1 MENYILGVYM
11 TKEQIVLLDLIS
23 KVLFDRPIN
32 HNFDDCDWKE
42 VYEESK
48 EQAVTSLCYHA
59 LNNYLSIP
67 SEISEAWRKDSLR
80 SISGNMV
87 VTHNHALLH
96 KWMTEAKIP
105 YVILKG
111 VSSAHY
117 YPSPEYRAMGDV
129 DFLVPKDQVE
139 KAGEI
144 LKEYG
149 LTPSETGH
157 GFHIAYHKS
166 GMSMELHFDV
176 SDIPDN
182 GYGALLH
189 SYLQNI
195 YEESSICNT
204 SYGTIRPPSLFHH
217 GLIML
222 LHTSRHMLGSGIGLR
237 HLCDWA
243 VFANSLS
250 NEEFKVIFEKKLKAV
265 GLWRY
270 AQCLT
275 QVCIKYLGMVD
286 REWTREN
293 YAVLSED
300 LMPVSTGTDIA
311 DDLIEDI
318 FSSGNFGRKDNLRGL
333 ENYLFVGN
341 REDIIEHKGFGDNI
355 LHFAQAVNKV
365 VYRHWPATMRWKI
378 FLPVGWI
385 YFSGRYIIRGFFGK
399 RKKINIKHMYDKAAD
414 RREVFRRLHL
424 IEVDTPDRK

>member
-1 MENYILGVYM
+1 M
-11 TKEQIVLLDLIS
+11 TREQIILLDLLS

-32 HNFDDCDWKE
+32 HNFDDCDWKA

-48 EQAVTSLCYHA
+48 EQAVTSLCYRA
-59 LNNYLSIP
+59 LYNHLSIP
-67 SEISEAWRKDSLR
+67 SEINGAWRKDSLR

-96 KWMTEAKIP
+96 KWMTEADIP

-111 VSSAHY
+111 VASAHY

-144 LKEYG
+144 LKEHG

-189 SYLQNI
+189 GYLQNI

-204 SYGTIRPPSLFHH
+204 SYGSIIVPSLFHH

-243 VFANSLS
+243 VFASSLS
-250 NEEFKVIFEKKLKAV
+250 NEEFIEIFEKKLKAV

-270 AQCLT
+270 AQYLT
-275 QVCIKYLGMVD
+275 QVCIKYLGMDD
-286 REWTREN
+286 REWAREN

-300 LMPVSTGTDIA
+300 LISVSTGTDIA

-318 FSSGNFGRKDNLRGL
+318 FSSGNFGRKDTLRGIESFIL
-333 ENYLFVGN
+333 IGS
-341 REDIIEHKGFGDNI
+341 REDIIGSKGFFTNI
-355 LHFAQAVNKV
+355 SHFIGSVNKV
-365 VYRHWPATMRWKI
+365 VYYYWPVAMRWKI
-378 FLPVGWI
+378 LLPVGWI
-385 YFSGRYIIRGFFGK
+385 YFPARRIIRGFIGK
-399 RKKINIKHMYDKAAD
+399 RKKINVKYMYDKAAD
-414 RREVFRRLHL
+414 RREVYRRLHL
-424 IEVDTPDRK
+424 FEVDTPDKK